1 LLWLSILLLMY
12 LCITSILGPVRFE
25 KIREQREK
33 AVIQRLMEI
42 RKAEIEY
49 KEQNGKYTASFDS
62 LFQFI
67 KTAKKKRVIK
77 EGFLTDKQLKSGLTE
92 AEATEI
98 VRKGST
104 AEISEKGLAHF
115 RRDTVETSLLK
126 ELFPNYTAENIE
138 KMSIIPYSKNDKF
151 ELKVNNN
158 YTNASGIRIPLFE
171 AAAPYESYLYDLDKQ
186 ELFNLIDK
194 AENENKFP
202 GLKVGSIIE
211 PNNNAGNWE

>member
-1 LLWLSILLLMY
+1 MLWLSILLLMY

-67 KTAKKKRVIK
+67 KTAKKKRVI
-77 EGFLTDKQLKSGLTE
+77 
-92 AEATEI
+92 
-98 VRKGST
+98 
-104 AEISEKGLAHF
+104 LAHF